1 MPPLIIARPVSR
13 NVPAG
18 GTATFSV
25 EATGNG
31 ELAYQWKRDG
41 LAIPGA
47 TSPTLDLAAVSPA
60 DSGDYTVEATDAGG
74 TTTSRFA
81 RLVVAMPVDGR
92 LVNLSIRGVSGATGG
107 PLIVGFVV
115 EGGAKDL
122 LVRGIGPSLEAFG
135 VAGALADPRLTIYA
149 DAGIVTENDDWA
161 TGGVTSLQ
169 AAFHAV
175 GAFALAE
182 ESLDASVRADLHG
195 PHTVHVAGKSGAAGV
210 TLVEVYDAG
219 PTQSSRLVNLSARNH
234 VGSGDDVLVAGFILG
249 GNNPRKLL
257 IRGIGTGLEQFG
269 VEGFLEDPAME
280 VHTLIDDVDT
290 VVAVN
295 DNWGGEPNAASAA
308 IAVPGAFAL
317 AGDSRDAVLLIT
329 LPATAYTVVVRGRD
343 GATGE
348 ALLEVYEV
356 P

>member
-60 DSGDYTVEATDAGG
+60 DSGDYTVEVTDAGG

-122 LVRGIGPSLEAFG
+122 LVRGIGPSLLAFG

-149 DAGIVTENDDWA
+149 GAGIVTENDDWA
-161 TGGVTSLQ
+161 TGGVTGLRE
-169 AAFHAV
+169 AFDAV
-175 GAFALAE
+175 GAFPHAE
-182 ESLDASVRADLHG
+182 ESLDAGVRAELNG

-219 PTQSSRLVNLSARNH
+219 LAQSSRLVNLSARNH

-249 GNNPRKLL
+249 GNKPRELL
-257 IRGIGTGLEQFG
+257 IRGIGPGLEQFG
-269 VEGFLEDPAME
+269 VEGFLEDPVME
-280 VHTLIDDVDT
+280 VHSLIQGVDT
-290 VVAVN
+290 LVAAN

-308 IAVPGAFAL
+308 TAVPGAFAL
-317 AGDSRDAVLLIT
+317 AGKSRDAVVLLT
-329 LPATAYTVVVRGRD
+329 LPASAFTVVVRGRN

-348 ALLEVYEV
+348 ALIEVYEV